1 MLATE
6 LHTEIIATVQ
16 HVEIS
21 KDGHLDLNASEHM
34 EQSIEFK
41 MPEEEVVVVEMDDSN
56 LAMDNVFNIFD
67 STIIADN

>member
-6 LHTEIIATVQ
+6 LHTEISATVQ

-34 EQSIEFK
+34 SRVLSLRCQRRK
-41 MPEEEVVVVEMDDSN
+41 
-56 LAMDNVFNIFD
+56 L
-67 STIIADN
+67 